1 MVSSYKLNKVTPR
14 VWGHK
19 LPRYPLA
26 ERKGNVVWRL
36 SADSFVLAYVTYL
49 DIGEGQGVYTLRTS
63 DSSVVIEH
71 KTKEAVER
79 ALTNRLESLK
89 EQLNKGKIGR

>member
-49 DIGEGQGVYTLRTS
+49 DIGEGQGVYTTS
-63 DSSVVIEH
+63 YSSVVIEH
-71 KTKEAVER
+71 KTKDAVER